1 VLAVDVLLVDSGIE
15 LVSVAGEAAV
25 AEWGE
30 NDLTL
35 RGTSI
40 RPSIHPSIHPYTQTN
55 TPVGDV
61 KTSVDGTLEDTEDAG
76 SGGGAGQ
83 TDIKEGAEGAGSL
96 SLSCEYV

>member
-1 VLAVDVLLVDSGIE
+1 
-15 LVSVAGEAAV
+15 
-25 AEWGE
+25 
-30 NDLTL
+30 
-35 RGTSI
+35 
-40 RPSIHPSIHPYTQTN
+40 
-55 TPVGDV
+55 VGDV